1 MMQRIM
7 VKFFMKKDNIKNS
20 ADLFYYKA
28 NSDLNSAKY
37 LLKALE
43 NSEIDIDLE
52 TIMFHLQQ
60 SAEKLLK
67 SLLSHHKIRISKTH
81 DIKEIIK
88 LITLNNIDIIT
99 DIELLIDLT
108 SYAVEGRYAIIHDDL
123 DNIEQYINILEKLQF
138 FIKKQISRET
148 S

>member
-1 MMQRIM
+1 
-7 VKFFMKKDNIKNS
+7 MKKDNIKNS